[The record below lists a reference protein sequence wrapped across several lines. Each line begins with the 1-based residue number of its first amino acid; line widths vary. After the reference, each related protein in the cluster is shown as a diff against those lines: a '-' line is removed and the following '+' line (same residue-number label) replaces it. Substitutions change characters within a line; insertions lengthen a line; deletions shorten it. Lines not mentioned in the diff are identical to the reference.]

1 MAAYIISRLIRWV
14 AGLFLVLFI
23 TYALMYFGGGDPI
36 RRMFLDMNID
46 TLTPQAMKAINAR
59 YGLDKPFHEQ
69 FISYLDRLLLHGD
82 MGNSLRDHRAVSD
95 IIRNRLP
102 ISMQLGAAAMLVAA
116 LVGVPLGVTA
126 ALYHNRWPDT
136 LISGVLA
143 LLRAVPVF
151 VFGPVLLL
159 VLVVG
164 LDVMSVPYG
173 WNGIFDTQVILPVLV
188 IAIGPIPVIM
198 RQTRASVLHILN
210 EDYIRTA
217 RAKGLPPRTL
227 IVHHIAR
234 PALAPVITTLG
245 LTTATVINGA
255 VFVELVFNIPGLG
268 NLSLQG
274 IKTVDYPIILGT
286 VLVGAVLVMICNLL
300 VDLMYPVLD
309 PRVKR

>member
-46 TLTPQAMKAINAR
+46 TLTPQAMKAINVR

-95 IIRNRLP
+95 VILNRLP
-102 ISMQLGAAAMLVAA
+102 ISMQLGVAAMILAA

-173 WNGIFDTQVILPVLV
+173 WNGIFDTQVILPVMV
-188 IAIGPIPVIM
+188 IAIGPLPVIM

-268 NLSLQG
+268 NLSLQA
-274 IKTVDYPIILGT
+274 IKNVDYPVILGT
-286 VLVGAVLVMICNLL
+286 VLAGAVLVMICNLL

>member
-36 RRMFLDMNID
+36 RRMFLDLNID
-46 TLTPQAMKAINAR
+46 TLTPQAMKAVNAR
-59 YGLDKPFHEQ
+59 YGLDKPFHDQ

-82 MGNSLRDHRAVSD
+82 MGNSLRDHRAVSE

-102 ISMQLGAAAMLVAA
+102 ISLQLGVAAMLLAA

-164 LDVMSVPYG
+164 LNVMSVPYG
-173 WNGIFDTQVILPVLV
+173 WNGIFDTQVILPVIV

-286 VLVGAVLVMICNLL
+286 VLAGAVLVMICNLL

>member
-59 YGLDKPFHEQ
+59 YGLDKPFHDQ

-102 ISMQLGAAAMLVAA
+102 ISLQLGVAAMLLAA

-173 WNGIFDTQVILPVLV
+173 WKGIFNTQVILPVAV

-286 VLVGAVLVMICNLL
+286 VLAGAVLVMICNLL

>member
-286 VLVGAVLVMICNLL
+286 VLAGAVLVMICNLL

>member
-46 TLTPQAMKAINAR
+46 TLTPQAMKAVNAR

-102 ISMQLGAAAMLVAA
+102 ISLQLGVAAMLVAA

-286 VLVGAVLVMICNLL
+286 VLAGAVLVMICNLL

>member
-1 MAAYIISRLIRWV
+1 M
-14 AGLFLVLFI
+14 
-23 TYALMYFGGGDPI
+23 
-36 RRMFLDMNID
+36 
-46 TLTPQAMKAINAR
+46 
-59 YGLDKPFHEQ
+59 
-69 FISYLDRLLLHGD
+69 LL
-82 MGNSLRDHRAVSD
+82 
-95 IIRNRLP
+95 
-102 ISMQLGAAAMLVAA
+102 AA

-164 LDVMSVPYG
+164 LNVMSVPYG
-173 WNGIFDTQVILPVLV
+173 WKGIFDTQVILPIIV
-188 IAIGPIPVIM
+188 IAIGPLPVIM

-286 VLVGAVLVMICNLL
+286 VLAGAVLVMICNLL
-300 VDLMYPVLD
+300 VDLLYPVLD